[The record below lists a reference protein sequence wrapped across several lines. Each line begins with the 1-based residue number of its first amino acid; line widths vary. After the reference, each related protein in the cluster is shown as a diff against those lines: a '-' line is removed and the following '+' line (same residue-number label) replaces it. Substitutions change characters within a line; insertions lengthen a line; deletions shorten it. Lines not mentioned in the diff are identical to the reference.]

1 MNILML
7 SKDPTL
13 LSEDRHTFGD
23 TLTRHQ
29 LYAATLRARD
39 PQGEIR
45 VLTHSLAS
53 QAIKESQPCPGLHI
67 YGTASRWR
75 IGYLPDALR
84 KLPAVLANGWRPDIV
99 STQTPWEEG
108 SLGWLL
114 ARRLGAKFIPQLHFD
129 LFSPDWRREH
139 WLNPW
144 RRTVASFTLRHAD
157 CIRAVSQMQRQKLV
171 EHLRIDPAR
180 ISVVPVGVNFRAV
193 AGEPDHFK
201 AQIHPALVGRPVI
214 LFVGRFYAPKNLPL
228 WVDVAARIHA
238 VMPEVAFVMAGDGPL
253 MPQIRAQVEQAG
265 LAEGFHLLGSV
276 SHVDLPAIYAA
287 ADVFLLTSH
296 YEGFGRVIV
305 EAGLA
310 GVPAVATRCTG
321 PEDIIEEGVSGFLH
335 PPGDA
340 EGLTASTLRLLRD
353 TDLKNAMSRA
363 IRARVEERFGQQALA
378 DQLVA
383 MWFQA

>member
-1 MNILML
+1 MNVLML

-13 LSEDRHTFGD
+13 LSEDHHTFGD
-23 TLTRHQ
+23 TLARHK
-29 LYAATLRARD
+29 LYAATLRTRS

-45 VLTHSLAS
+45 VLTHSLSS
-53 QAIKESQPCPGLHI
+53 QAVKESQPCPGLRI

-75 IGYLPDALR
+75 VFYLSDALR
-84 KLPAVLANGWRPDIV
+84 KLPAVLASGWRPDV
-99 STQTPWEEG
+99 VTTQTPWEEG

-157 CIRAVSQMQRQKLV
+157 QIRAVSQMQRQKLIK
-171 EHLRIDPAR
+171 HLRIDPAR
-180 ISVVPVGVNFRAV
+180 ISVIPVGVNFRAV

-201 AQIHPALVGRPVI
+201 AQIHPALVGRPVV
-214 LFVGRFYAPKNLPL
+214 LFVGRFCDQKNLPL
-228 WVDVAARIHA
+228 WVAVAARIRA
-238 VMPEVAFVMAGDGPL
+238 VMPKVAFVMAGDGPL
-253 MPQIRAQVEQAG
+253 IPQIRAQVEQAG
-265 LAEGFHLLGSV
+265 LAESFYLLGSV
-276 SHVDLPAIYAA
+276 PHVDLPAIYAA

-321 PEDIIEEGVSGFLH
+321 PEDIIEDRVSGFLH
-335 PPGDA
+335 PLGDV
-340 EGLTASTLRLLRD
+340 EGLATSTLCLLHD
-353 TDLKNAMSRA
+353 ADLKSAMSRA
-363 IRARVEERFGQQALA
+363 IRTRVEERFGQQALA